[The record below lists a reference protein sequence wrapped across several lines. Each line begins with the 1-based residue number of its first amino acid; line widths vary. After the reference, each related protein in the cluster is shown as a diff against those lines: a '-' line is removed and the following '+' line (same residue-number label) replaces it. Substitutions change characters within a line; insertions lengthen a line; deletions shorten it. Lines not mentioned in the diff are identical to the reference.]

1 MWESLELQD
10 FKTLVDNAE
19 NGYMIADGKGLILYT
34 NRAYLRA
41 VSQIE
46 SMVGHYMS
54 EFIENG
60 SIKQSCLLMAI
71 EQKRK
76 VSMVTVT
83 HGANGEKTA
92 YVSSTPYLDE
102 NGDVYKVITQARDQ
116 TELTELKEQV
126 RLLENQMNKSMFLG
140 GDKPD
145 YGPGV
150 VVMSKKMRG
159 VMELADK
166 VKDVNST
173 ILLLGESGVGKEV
186 VAQYIRNNSIFKDR
200 PFIAVNCSAFSEH
213 LLESELFGYVGGSF
227 TGANKEG
234 KKGLFEAAED
244 GILFLDE
251 IGEISP
257 RIQVEL
263 LRTLEDKSIC
273 RVGDYQRIP
282 IHARIITATNKD
294 LKQMV
299 QEKKFREDLYYRL
312 NVISISVPPLR
323 QRTDDIFPLLLF
335 YLHKYNQMYDTDKR
349 FTKAAIQRLQRYN
362 WPGNIRE
369 LKNLVERLVVTSG
382 GDLIRESDLLPLRLE
397 QNTSEVDV
405 GENAMSLQFDQLVP
419 LDYAVE
425 EVEKRLLLMAK
436 KKYIS
441 SRKMAQHLKVSRATI
456 CRKLKKYK
464 ISLEEDEE
472 TTNI

>member
-1 MWESLELQD
+1 M
-10 FKTLVDNAE
+10 
-19 NGYMIADGKGLILYT
+19 
-34 NRAYLRA
+34 
-41 VSQIE
+41 
-46 SMVGHYMS
+46 
-54 EFIENG
+54 
-60 SIKQSCLLMAI
+60 
-71 EQKRK
+71 
-76 VSMVTVT
+76 
-83 HGANGEKTA
+83 
-92 YVSSTPYLDE
+92 
-102 NGDVYKVITQARDQ
+102 
-116 TELTELKEQV
+116 
-126 RLLENQMNKSMFLG
+126 
-140 GDKPD
+140 
-145 YGPGV
+145 
-150 VVMSKKMRG
+150 
-159 VMELADK
+159 
-166 VKDVNST
+166 
-173 ILLLGESGVGKEV
+173 LLGESGVGKEV
-186 VAQYIRNNSIFKDR
+186 VAQYIRNNSIFKDK
-200 PFIAVNCSAFSEH
+200 PFIAVNCSAFSEQ

-282 IHARIITATNKD
+282 IHARIISATNKD

-312 NVISISVPPLR
+312 NVISISIPPLR

-397 QNTSEVDV
+397 QNASEVDV

-425 EVEKRLLLMAK
+425 EVEKQLLLMAK
-436 KKYIS
+436 KKYVS
-441 SRKMAQHLKVSRATI
+441 SRKMAQHLKVSRATV
-456 CRKLKKYK
+456 CRKLKKYN
-464 ISLEEDEE
+464 ISLEKDE
-472 TTNI
+472 